1 MQRLKYSLLCF
12 LFPLNSFFNQL
23 YRFYF
28 VSWFPV
34 YTGCGDTQARCYDLK
49 SAVLKRTFKGHTG
62 SVNSLRVI
70 GKRLFTGSYDG
81 TLRVWDVSDLAPEQS
96 NYKSTILK
104 SQSTRPTTRTLSP
117 TAQKFSIENET
128 ISLDT
133 KQRVK
138 GNDRD
143 SGFDDRDTTVDYSY
157 PALKEK

>member
-1 MQRLKYSLLCF
+1 MVCNR
-12 LFPLNSFFNQL
+12 
-23 YRFYF
+23 
-28 VSWFPV
+28 
-34 YTGCGDTQARCYDLK
+34 GDTQARCYDLK
-49 SAVLKRTFKGHTG
+49 SAVLKRIFKGHTG
-62 SVNSLRVI
+62 LVNSLRVI

-96 NYKSTILK
+96 NYKSAILK